1 MSEMQRSF
9 GQKIKVTK
17 TTLAVTNRFRDKN
30 KNQFLTLLNGVKT
43 VALNSLTE
51 TTKSGN
57 LSSTRQRINSS
68 KAGQFYSPYSGQ
80 NLKLNSESSNL
91 KLNYNGN
98 NNSISSLRLNDKNLM
113 FDLGNQMKTESFYS
127 PLTRDRSNTINL
139 KDGKLQKCKSSQ
151 SISSNDKGNGIQLK
165 QAMKNQPNTP
175 YKNIKLSPKKF
186 DGVKTSKA
194 LFNADLSDFE
204 ENCKIYDRNLLSH
217 MKMKGNSII
226 KNNIDVQKVRD
237 AILGSIDDS
246 NTEYN
251 THERRKLKF
260 LNSLDENKD
269 SDLLTNKFRYDYNII
284 NISLESLTIK
294 K

>member
-9 GQKIKVTK
+9 GQNIKVTK
-17 TTLAVTNRFRDKN
+17 TTLAITNRFRDKN
-30 KNQFLTLLNGVKT
+30 KNQFLTMLNGVKT

-80 NLKLNSESSNL
+80 NIKLISESSNL
-91 KLNYNGN
+91 KLNNSGN

-127 PLTRDRSNTINL
+127 PLTRDRSKTINL
-139 KDGKLQKCKSSQ
+139 KDGKLNKCKSSQ
-151 SISSNDKGNGIQLK
+151 SISSNDKGK

-194 LFNADLSDFE
+194 LFNADFSDFE

-217 MKMKGNSII
+217 MKLKGNSII

-251 THERRKLKF
+251 THERRKMKF

-269 SDLLTNKFRYDYNII
+269 SDLLTNKFRYDHNII
-284 NISLESLTIK
+284 NISLENPTIK

>member
-9 GQKIKVTK
+9 GQNIKVTK
-17 TTLAVTNRFRDKN
+17 TTLAITNRFRDKN
-30 KNQFLTLLNGVKT
+30 KNQFLTMLNGVKT

-80 NLKLNSESSNL
+80 NIKLNSESSNL
-91 KLNYNGN
+91 KLNNSGN

-127 PLTRDRSNTINL
+127 PLTRDRSKTINL
-139 KDGKLQKCKSSQ
+139 KDGKLNKCKSSQ
-151 SISSNDKGNGIQLK
+151 SISSNDKGK

-194 LFNADLSDFE
+194 LFNADFSDFE

-217 MKMKGNSII
+217 MKLKGNSII

-251 THERRKLKF
+251 THERRKMKF

-269 SDLLTNKFRYDYNII
+269 SDLLTNKFRYDHNII
-284 NISLESLTIK
+284 NISLENPTIK

>member
-1 MSEMQRSF
+1 MSEMRRSI
-9 GQKIKVTK
+9 GKNIKVTK
-17 TTLAVTNRFRDKN
+17 PKLAVTNRFRDKN

-51 TTKSGN
+51 TTNSGN
-57 LSSTRQRINSS
+57 LSTTRQQINSS

-80 NLKLNSESSNL
+80 NLILNSENI
-91 KLNYNGN
+91 NYSGN

-139 KDGKLQKCKSSQ
+139 KDGKLNKCKSSQ
-151 SISSNDKGNGIQLK
+151 SISSNDKGGGISLK
-165 QAMKNQPNTP
+165 QAKKNQPNTP

-217 MKMKGNSII
+217 MKLKGNSII

-246 NTEYN
+246 NTEYD
-251 THERRKLKF
+251 THERRKMKF

-269 SDLLTNKFRYDYNII
+269 SDLLTNKFRYDHNII
-284 NISLESLTIK
+284 TISLESPTIK